1 MGSGTLGL
9 DDLSGVGTLGLDDL
23 DGSELGHPPAAA
35 SVVEVDLLRPLM
47 GSRAMRKK
55 SEEKP
60 LRVLNTSRSDGLDK
74 RMTEAPLLGA

>member
-35 SVVEVDLLRPLM
+35 SVVGVDL
-47 GSRAMRKK
+47 
-55 SEEKP
+55 
-60 LRVLNTSRSDGLDK
+60 
-74 RMTEAPLLGA
+74 